1 MSHDTSFVVRLGDR
15 GRLVLPAALRQ
26 HLGIRTGDEVIA
38 FAADDGGVSLISR
51 QGAVRR
57 ARGLLRSSAG
67 DRSLA
72 GELIRQRRL
81 EAHAENDE

>member
-1 MSHDTSFVVRLGDR
+1 
-15 GRLVLPAALRQ
+15 
-26 HLGIRTGDEVIA
+26 VIA